1 MSDRRFAEFFPYLSY
16 WLNHLKYSSVLK
28 RVSGVIDFDKMRL
41 SEHVVRRQ
49 EDVFS
54 TVIKGEKKIRPSE
67 EYALNIISAFSNEKR
82 LSLLA
87 VNILNKG
94 LISGLPSEI
103 AVEVP
108 AVIDGRKIEGVSVKL
123 LDAVKA

>member
-1 MSDRRFAEFFPYLSY
+1 LSDRRFAEFFPYLSY
-16 WLNHLKYSSVLK
+16 WLNRLKYGSVLK

-49 EDVFS
+49 GDVFS
-54 TVIKGEKKIRPSE
+54 AVIKGEKKIRPSE
-67 EYALNIISAFSNEKR
+67 EYALDIISAFSNEKR

-94 LISGLPSEI
+94 RSDKR
-103 AVEVP
+103 VT
-108 AVIDGRKIEGVSVKL
+108 
-123 LDAVKA
+123 

>member
-1 MSDRRFAEFFPYLSY
+1 
-16 WLNHLKYSSVLK
+16 LK

-87 VNILNKG
+87 FNILNKG

-123 LDAVKA
+123 PDAVKA